1 MHVVGG
7 IILSLQINDF
17 TFFCGCIPLICFIS
31 PLIRTRSSPQARP
44 LPRPCPLP
52 PSLCLSI
59 NGADGIGSAGRRGKG
74 FHQPVTLNKFKKKCN
89 LQRKWLFDCHL
100 CHWLIIQ
107 RLNHNNLTTTISK
120 DVWIWCIFQL
130 PAGKYEHSS
139 LSNLFFII
147 LIIQLSWSKSL
158 RRSSGQG
165 SAVLLT
171 AISNSLPHNSLWDP
185 DKRIGSALLRQVRLD
200 FTGGITAF
208 HFLSLE
214 RLSEVPHK
222 HNDVLSVSFFTTW
235 AAHKGGGFRVIKC
248 ENKGA
253 DVHAQSLENACWET
267 AQKRPHTGYV
277 DAGEDI
283 YSEAIAPHTKACTLE
298 RVDEAFHGCQCFCLS
313 ALGKTVFENA
323 FNYSLFFLSL
333 HFRLNCD
340 AWRPQAEDWLEANTN
355 AGASRPSCPIDGHR
369 VTHAND

>member
-31 PLIRTRSSPQARP
+31 PLIRTRSSPQAHP

-59 NGADGIGSAGRRGKG
+59 HRADGIGSAGRRGKG
-74 FHQPVTLNKFKKKCN
+74 FHQPVTLNKKKN
-89 LQRKWLFDCHL
+89 AIYSGSDGLQEHFCSTDSLYKD
-100 CHWLIIQ
+100 
-107 RLNHNNLTTTISK
+107 LTTTISK

-130 PAGKYEHSS
+130 PAWKYEHSS

-222 HNDVLSVSFFTTW
+222 HNDVLSVSFLRHGPRT
-235 AAHKGGGFRVIKC
+235 
-248 ENKGA
+248 KGA
-253 DVHAQSLENACWET
+253 DS
-267 AQKRPHTGYV
+267 G
-277 DAGEDI
+277 
-283 YSEAIAPHTKACTLE
+283 
-298 RVDEAFHGCQCFCLS
+298 
-313 ALGKTVFENA
+313 
-323 FNYSLFFLSL
+323 
-333 HFRLNCD
+333 
-340 AWRPQAEDWLEANTN
+340 
-355 AGASRPSCPIDGHR
+355 
-369 VTHAND
+369 